1 MPGRSGICAV
11 LLVAACSGSSGP
23 AAPREVVIRQ
33 PLGLG
38 EVAQSDREARTGHE
52 KVRLLSA
59 QANVPAVTG
68 SHAEFVPKRPLY
80 RVRVRVT
87 SNDARL
93 HTFLTG
99 EQRLVVDGGALVP
112 PSFDAM
118 RVKRQ
123 PEAVELG
130 ARDAMELDLWFE
142 PPVGARPTAVRLVGD
157 HDPDPQG
164 VSVSVAGPPYVDLPL
179 RL

>member
-1 MPGRSGICAV
+1 MRGRSGACAV
-11 LLVAACSGSSGP
+11 LLVAACSSGAAP

-38 EVAQSDREARTGHE
+38 EVAQTDHESRTGHE

-99 EQRLVVDGGALVP
+99 EQRLVLDGGDLVP

-123 PEAVELG
+123 PDAVELG
-130 ARDAMELDLWFE
+130 ARNAVELDLWFE
-142 PPVGARPTAVRLVGD
+142 PPVGAKPTAVRLVGD

-179 RL
+179 RF

>member
-1 MPGRSGICAV
+1 
-11 LLVAACSGSSGP
+11 
-23 AAPREVVIRQ
+23 
-33 PLGLG
+33 
-38 EVAQSDREARTGHE
+38 
-52 KVRLLSA
+52 
-59 QANVPAVTG
+59 
-68 SHAEFVPKRPLY
+68 
-80 RVRVRVT
+80 VRVT

-99 EQRLVVDGGALVP
+99 EQRLVLDGGDLVP

-142 PPVGARPTAVRLVGD
+142 PPLEARPTAVRLVGD

-164 VSVSVAGPPYVDLPL
+164 VSVSVAGPPYADLPL
-179 RL
+179 RR